1 MEDSTPIRKTCYAA
15 AKNKGPILD
24 VLRTLK
30 RSPRRILEVSSGT
43 GEHSE
48 YFLSSLPEIECY
60 QPSEMDMTMMESIID
75 WTSSF
80 RNKCRLPIKLDVLS
94 SLDMESLECSFYDC
108 LININL
114 IHISA
119 PETTGALFDVANRVL
134 SDGGVVVTYGPY
146 RVSGVMVESN
156 EAFDLSLKNR
166 NCEWGI
172 RDLEWVQQEAKKR
185 GFELVQSVPMP
196 ANNLTNIWTRGQ
208 APPDPPAPLPTDQLK
223 RLN

>member
-1 MEDSTPIRKTCYAA
+1 MEDSTAIRKTCYAA

-24 VLRTLK
+24 VLRSLD
-30 RSPRRILEVSSGT
+30 RPPRRIFEVSCGT

-48 YFLSSLPEIECY
+48 MFLSSLPEIECY

-75 WTSSF
+75 WTNSF
-80 RNKCRLPIKLDVLS
+80 RNKCRLPIKLDVTS
-94 SLDMESLECSFYDC
+94 AIDVESLESGLYDC

-114 IHISA
+114 IHISP

-134 SDGGVVVTYGPY
+134 SEEGVVVTYGPY
-146 RVSGVMVESN
+146 RVAGAMVESN

-166 NCEWGI
+166 NGEWGI

-185 GFELVQSVPMP
+185 GFDLVQSVPMP
-196 ANNLTNIWTRGQ
+196 ANNLTNIW
-208 APPDPPAPLPTDQLK
+208 K
-223 RLN
+223 RCR